1 MGAARG
7 SSAGKLSSETRQSG
21 LIRCSFSANGRS
33 QPANPLS
40 LSFDLVLNMVLSA
53 FCRGIVDP
61 KGRQLDKHS
70 KNRQALVDAIKNGAT
85 LIVPGAHDAISA
97 KLIERHQF
105 PAVYVGS
112 YATSAARLGLP
123 DVGLVSMNEMVD
135 HARSIVDAVNVP
147 VIADG
152 ENGWFNAA
160 NLWRTVRYFESAG
173 VAAIHIEDH
182 EFGKH
187 APVRPRL
194 ASLEQSVSKIRA
206 AVEARQDPNF
216 LIIAR
221 SDALWVT
228 GDLDEVI
235 RRLNAYADAGADL
248 VMPTRISPKVLAE
261 CRSRIKAQVI
271 VTDKVG
277 FSVEDEMQSG
287 ASVVLYYGLS
297 LYASYHGVKAALDSF
312 AHLRDADKVPHLRDH
327 IEEFETFMDY
337 ESFARRAGKFG
348 VE

>member
-1 MGAARG
+1 LW
-7 SSAGKLSSETRQSG
+7 LSTVCQG
-21 LIRCSFSANGRS
+21 TA
-33 QPANPLS
+33 
-40 LSFDLVLNMVLSA
+40 
-53 FCRGIVDP
+53 DP
-61 KGRQLDKHS
+61 KGGKLKKHS
-70 KNRQALVDAIKNGAT
+70 KTRQTLVDAIKNNTT
-85 LIVPGAHDAISA
+85 LIVPGAHDPISA
-97 KLIERHQF
+97 KLIELHRF

-160 NLWRTVRYFESAG
+160 NIWRAILSFESAG

-194 ASLEQSVSKIRA
+194 ASLEQSVGKIRA

-228 GDLDEVI
+228 GDLEEAI

-248 VMPTRISPKVLAE
+248 VMPTRISPRVLAE
-261 CRSRIKAQVI
+261 CRARIKAQIV

-287 ASVVLYYGLS
+287 ASIVLYYGLS
-297 LYASYHGVKAALDSF
+297 LYASYYGVKAALDSF
-312 AHLRDADKVPHLRDH
+312 AQLRDADKVPHLRAH

-337 ESFARRAGKFG
+337 EGFARRAEKFG

>member
-1 MGAARG
+1 MA
-7 SSAGKLSSETRQSG
+7 
-21 LIRCSFSANGRS
+21 
-33 QPANPLS
+33 
-40 LSFDLVLNMVLSA
+40 
-53 FCRGIVDP
+53 DP
-61 KGRQLDKHS
+61 EGRQLDKHS
-70 KNRQALVDAIKNGAT
+70 KIRQALVDVTRKDAT
-85 LIVPGAHDAISA
+85 LIVPGAHDPISA
-97 KLIERHQF
+97 KLIERHRF

-160 NLWRTVRYFESAG
+160 NIWRTIRSFESAG

-187 APVRPRL
+187 ASVRPRL
-194 ASLEQSVSKIRA
+194 ASLEQSVGKIRA

-228 GDLDEVI
+228 GDLEEAI
-235 RRLNAYADAGADL
+235 RRLNAYADAGADF

-261 CRSRIKAQVI
+261 CRSRIKAKVV

-297 LYASYHGVKAALDSF
+297 LYASYHGVKTALDSF

-337 ESFARRAGKFG
+337 ESFARRAKKFG

>member
-1 MGAARG
+1 LW
-7 SSAGKLSSETRQSG
+7 LSTVCQG
-21 LIRCSFSANGRS
+21 TA
-33 QPANPLS
+33 
-40 LSFDLVLNMVLSA
+40 
-53 FCRGIVDP
+53 DP
-61 KGRQLDKHS
+61 KGGKLKKHS
-70 KNRQALVDAIKNGAT
+70 KTRQTLVDAIKNNTT
-85 LIVPGAHDAISA
+85 LIVPGAHDPISA
-97 KLIERHQF
+97 KLIELHRF

-160 NLWRTVRYFESAG
+160 NIWRTIQSFESAG

-194 ASLEQSVSKIRA
+194 ASLEQSVGKIRA

-228 GDLDEVI
+228 GDLEEAI

-261 CRSRIKAQVI
+261 CRDRIKAQIV

-297 LYASYHGVKAALDSF
+297 LYASYYGVKAALDSF
-312 AHLRDADKVPHLRDH
+312 AHLRDADKVPHLRAH

-337 ESFARRAGKFG
+337 EGFARRAEKFG

>member
-1 MGAARG
+1 MVR
-7 SSAGKLSSETRQSG
+7 
-21 LIRCSFSANGRS
+21 SFRA
-33 QPANPLS
+33 QPIL
-40 LSFDLVLNMVLSA
+40 
-53 FCRGIVDP
+53 
-61 KGRQLDKHS
+61 KGRKLDKHS
-70 KNRQALVDAIKNGAT
+70 KARQALVNAIAGGTT
-85 LIVPGAHDAISA
+85 LIVPGAHDPISA
-97 KLIERHQF
+97 KLIECHRF

-135 HARSIVDAVNVP
+135 HARSIVDAVEVP

-160 NLWRTVRYFESAG
+160 NIWRTVRSFENAG

-194 ASLEQSVSKIRA
+194 APLEQVVGKIRA

-228 GDLDEVI
+228 GDLEEAI
-235 RRLNAYADAGADL
+235 RRLNTYADAGADL

-261 CRSRIKAQVI
+261 CRNRINARVV

-297 LYASYHGVKAALDSF
+297 LYASYHGVKAALESF
-312 AHLRDADKVPHLRDH
+312 SHLRDADKVPHLRAH
-327 IEEFETFMDY
+327 IEEFEAFMDY
-337 ESFARRAGKFG
+337 ESFALRAGKFG
-348 VE
+348 VES

>member
-1 MGAARG
+1 VPLGDPWR
-7 SSAGKLSSETRQSG
+7 ETEQRNVRSDFV
-21 LIRCSFSANGRS
+21 RCSCSANECS
-33 QPANPLS
+33 QHANPPSIS
-40 LSFDLVLNMVLSA
+40 LDLI
-53 FCRGIVDP
+53 FCRALGLCRSIAE
-61 KGRQLDKHS
+61 KGRKLNKHS
-70 KNRQALVDAIKNGAT
+70 KIRQALVDAIRKDTT
-85 LIVPGAHDAISA
+85 LIVPGAHDPISA
-97 KLIERHQF
+97 KLIERHRF

-160 NLWRTVRYFESAG
+160 NIWRTIRCFESAG

-194 ASLEQSVSKIRA
+194 ASLKDSVGKIRA
-206 AVEARQDPNF
+206 AVEAREDPNF

-228 GDLDEVI
+228 GDLEEVI
-235 RRLNAYADAGADL
+235 RRLNAYAEAGADL
-248 VMPTRISPKVLAE
+248 VMPTRISPNLLAE
-261 CRSRIKAQVI
+261 CRSRIKAQVV

-312 AHLRDADKVPHLRDH
+312 AHLRDADKVPHLRAH

-337 ESFARRAGKFG
+337 ESFARRAEKFG

>member
-1 MGAARG
+1 
-7 SSAGKLSSETRQSG
+7 
-21 LIRCSFSANGRS
+21 
-33 QPANPLS
+33 
-40 LSFDLVLNMVLSA
+40 MVLTA
-53 FCRGIVDP
+53 FRRGIADT

-70 KNRQALVDAIKNGAT
+70 RIRQALVDATTNGAT
-85 LIVPGAHDAISA
+85 LIVPGAHDPISA
-97 KLIERHQF
+97 KLIERYRF

-135 HARSIVDAVNVP
+135 HARAIVDAVNVP

-152 ENGWFNAA
+152 ENGWVNAA
-160 NLWRTVRYFESAG
+160 NIWRTIRSFENAG

-182 EFGKH
+182 DFGKH

-194 ASLEQSVSKIRA
+194 ASLEQSVGKIRA

-228 GDLDEVI
+228 GDLEEAI
-235 RRLNAYADAGADL
+235 RRLNAYADAGADF
-248 VMPTRISPKVLAE
+248 VMPTRISPKILAE
-261 CRSRIKAQVI
+261 CRSRIKAKVV

-277 FSVEDEMQSG
+277 YSVKDEMQSG

-297 LYASYHGVKAALDSF
+297 LYASYHGVKAALESF

-337 ESFARRAGKFG
+337 ESFAQRAEKFG

>member
-1 MGAARG
+1 V
-7 SSAGKLSSETRQSG
+7 
-21 LIRCSFSANGRS
+21 
-33 QPANPLS
+33 
-40 LSFDLVLNMVLSA
+40 VLTA
-53 FCRGIVDP
+53 FRRGIADT

-70 KNRQALVDAIKNGAT
+70 RIRQALVDATTNGAT
-85 LIVPGAHDAISA
+85 LIVPGAHDPISA
-97 KLIERHQF
+97 KLIERYRF

-135 HARSIVDAVNVP
+135 HARAIVDAVNVP

-160 NLWRTVRYFESAG
+160 NIWRTIRSFENAG

-182 EFGKH
+182 DFGKH

-194 ASLEQSVSKIRA
+194 ASLEQSVGKIRA

-228 GDLDEVI
+228 GDLEEAI
-235 RRLNAYADAGADL
+235 RRLNAYADAGADF
-248 VMPTRISPKVLAE
+248 VMPTRISPKMLAE
-261 CRSRIKAQVI
+261 CRSRIKARVV

-277 FSVEDEMQSG
+277 YSVKDEMQSG

-297 LYASYHGVKAALDSF
+297 LYASYHGVKAALESF

-337 ESFARRAGKFG
+337 ESFARRAEKFG

>member
-1 MGAARG
+1 LLFW
-7 SSAGKLSSETRQSG
+7 LSTVCQG
-21 LIRCSFSANGRS
+21 TA
-33 QPANPLS
+33 
-40 LSFDLVLNMVLSA
+40 
-53 FCRGIVDP
+53 DP
-61 KGRQLDKHS
+61 KGGKLKKHS
-70 KNRQALVDAIKNGAT
+70 KTRQTLVDAIKNNTT
-85 LIVPGAHDAISA
+85 LIVPGAHDPISA
-97 KLIERHQF
+97 KLIELHRF

-160 NLWRTVRYFESAG
+160 NIWRTIQSFESAG

-194 ASLEQSVSKIRA
+194 ASLEQSVGKIRA

-228 GDLDEVI
+228 GDLEEAI

-261 CRSRIKAQVI
+261 CRDRIKALIV

-297 LYASYHGVKAALDSF
+297 LYASYYGVKAALDSF
-312 AHLRDADKVPHLRDH
+312 AQLRDADKVPHLRAH

-337 ESFARRAGKFG
+337 EGFARRAEKFG

>member
-1 MGAARG
+1 VAARG
-7 SSAGKLSSETRQSG
+7 LLPKGTA
-21 LIRCSFSANGRS
+21 
-33 QPANPLS
+33 
-40 LSFDLVLNMVLSA
+40 
-53 FCRGIVDP
+53 DP
-61 KGRQLDKHS
+61 KGRKLKKHS
-70 KNRQALVDAIKNGAT
+70 RIRQTLVDAIKNNTT
-85 LIVPGAHDAISA
+85 LIVPGAHDPISA
-97 KLIERHQF
+97 KLIERHRF

-160 NLWRTVRYFESAG
+160 NIWRTISSFESAG

-194 ASLEQSVSKIRA
+194 ASLEQSVGKIRA

-228 GDLDEVI
+228 GDLEEAI
-235 RRLNAYADAGADL
+235 ARLNAYADAGADL

-261 CRSRIKAQVI
+261 CRTRIKAQVV

-287 ASVVLYYGLS
+287 ASLVLYYGLS
-297 LYASYHGVKAALDSF
+297 LYASYHGVKTALDSF
-312 AHLRDADKVPHLRDH
+312 ARLRDADKVPHLRAH

-337 ESFARRAGKFG
+337 ESFARRAEKFG